1 MKILILGANGMLGFT
16 LFNYLKTKKKLKVF
30 GTIRKK
36 VSKQKNILTKIDIK
50 DFKLL
55 KKKILEISPD
65 MIINCIGIVK
75 SEVKSISK
83 NQVIKINSKL
93 PNYLNKISNKLN
105 FKLVHISTDCVFSG
119 KNKINSEKSDT
130 KPLDLYGK
138 SKLAGEFKSN
148 TNIVIRTSI
157 IGHEIYYKRG
167 LLEWFLKQEGSI
179 FGFSKAFFSGL
190 TTLELSKIIYEKII
204 FKKDLSGIYHVS
216 GKKINKYNLLKK
228 IRKIYNKKINI
239 KKESKFSINRTL
251 DSTRFILQTGYVKKS
266 WDIMILENKKFFL
279 KYEK

>member
-1 MKILILGANGMLGFT
+1 MLGFT

-55 KKKILEISPD
+55 KKRILEISPD

-75 SEVKSISK
+75 SEVKNISK
-83 NQVIKINSKL
+83 YQVIKINSKL
-93 PNYLNKISNKLN
+93 PNYLNKISSKLN

-119 KNKINSEKSDT
+119 KNKINSEKSVT

-157 IGHEIYYKRG
+157 IGHEIDYKRG

-239 KKESKFSINRTL
+239 KKESKFSINRSL
-251 DSTRFILQTGYVKKS
+251 DSTRFISRTGYVKKN